1 MDEVDGIILQSLR
14 EIGCNIDNDAKLNG
28 LSPEE
33 VYKSIYEL
41 CKNIKPEIDVS
52 VSRHLPAQ
60 MAQRFAA
67 ASQLVDICKSLGFN
81 GRRLKNSRS
90 SANLQF

>member
-1 MDEVDGIILQSLR
+1 MDEVDGIILQSLK
-14 EIGCNIDNDAKLNG
+14 EIGCDIDDDVKLNG

-33 VYKSIYEL
+33 VYKSLYGL
-41 CKNIKPEIDVS
+41 CKNIRPEID

-81 GRRLKNSRS
+81 GRFNVILPN
-90 SANLQF
+90 